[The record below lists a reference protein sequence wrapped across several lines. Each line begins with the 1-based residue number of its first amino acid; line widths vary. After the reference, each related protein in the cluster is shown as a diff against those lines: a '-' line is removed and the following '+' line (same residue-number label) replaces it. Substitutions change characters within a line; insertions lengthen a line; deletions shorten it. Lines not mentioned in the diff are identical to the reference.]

1 MSKSRLFQVLT
12 SLVIVC
18 CFVCGQAVAQEKHHW
33 QIKVVPRAANQ
44 GARSEATLTPNLYGL
59 SQTFAATPAPFG
71 TNTDGSELW
80 PCFGD
85 TSSAN
90 PDCPTIGNP
99 SQTFPTGGAI
109 IGGPQYVWSLSA
121 CDASASGAAPCGQT
135 ETFYEDDTNDTSPN
149 DDLTYLIVAT
159 QVQGG
164 KTVTLADS
172 GIVDFGPN
180 PFGGASPAAD
190 VIISGDQNFG
200 TLGQTGKNNGN
211 CSADFNYPS
220 PVLPGVFVIQA
231 NKTCVDPIAG
241 PVTITATTEVATA
254 VFTTKGSVTT
264 VKYTK
269 KFSVAQKW
277 TINLQ

>member
-1 MSKSRLFQVLT
+1 VVCFKFLT

-44 GARSEATLTPNLYGL
+44 GPRPQATLADNLYGL
-59 SQTFAATPAPFG
+59 SQVFVTTPAGFPL
-71 TNTDGSELW
+71 NTDGSELW

-90 PDCPTIGNP
+90 PDCPSIGNP
-99 SQTFPTGGAI
+99 SQVLPTGGVVL
-109 IGGPQYVWSLSA
+109 GGPQYVWSLAA
-121 CDASASGAAPCGQT
+121 CDGTNNSGAPCGQT

-172 GIVDFGPN
+172 GTVDFGPN

-190 VIISGDQNFG
+190 VIISGDQTFG
-200 TLGQTGKNNGN
+200 SDGAPGKNNGN
-211 CSADFNYPS
+211 CEADFNYPS

-241 PVTITATTEVATA
+241 PVTLTATTEVATA